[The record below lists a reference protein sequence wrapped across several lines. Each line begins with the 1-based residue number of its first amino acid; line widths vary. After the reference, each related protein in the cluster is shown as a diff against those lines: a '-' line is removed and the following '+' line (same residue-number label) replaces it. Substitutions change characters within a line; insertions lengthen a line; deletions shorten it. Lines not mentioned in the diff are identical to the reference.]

1 MFTLVEIFSDSAM
14 YLDLL
19 RLGYLDSQT
28 FTFITIHINYLSF
41 RIQNLRTFKETGAI
55 LNRIHAAACTV
66 NSRLADT

>member
-28 FTFITIHINYLSF
+28 LTFITIHINYFF

-55 LNRIHAAACTV
+55 LNRIHASACTV

>member
-28 FTFITIHINYLSF
+28 LTFITSTIHINYLSF
-41 RIQNLRTFKETGAI
+41 RIQNLQTFKETG
-55 LNRIHAAACTV
+55 RF
-66 NSRLADT
+66 